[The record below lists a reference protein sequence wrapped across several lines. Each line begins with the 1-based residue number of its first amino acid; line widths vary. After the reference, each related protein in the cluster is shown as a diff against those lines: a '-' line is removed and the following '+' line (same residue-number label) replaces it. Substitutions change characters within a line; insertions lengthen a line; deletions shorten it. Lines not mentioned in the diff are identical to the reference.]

1 MFQVEPIK
9 LIPPPPPQKKERK
22 KTKTKIKK
30 IVTINNKNRIESRW
44 KQYKTIKGSKISCP
58 IITRR
63 KKKEKIRKK
72 KQWEE
77 NDEAIASCFR
87 ARWIFDNCETRS
99 TGLSTLIY

>member
-1 MFQVEPIK
+1 MEAIQNDQRIK
-9 LIPPPPPQKKERK
+9 NFLSNNHSQK
-22 KTKTKIKK
+22 
-30 IVTINNKNRIESRW
+30 
-44 KQYKTIKGSKISCP
+44 
-58 IITRR
+58 

-77 NDEAIASCFR
+77 NDEIIRLQRSRCVSLIIEAIASCFR

>member
-1 MFQVEPIK
+1 M
-9 LIPPPPPQKKERK
+9 
-22 KTKTKIKK
+22 
-30 IVTINNKNRIESRW
+30 VTINNKNRIESRW

-77 NDEAIASCFR
+77 NDEIIRLQRSRCVSLIIEAIASCFR